1 MGRLA
6 IIEEDGGGAASSPS
20 SEKTSKP
27 DQPSRPPL
35 EPSSEPAVKVA
46 RSNKKQGAG
55 VSDESGYYEGDEL
68 QADDSI
74 EILYDRKKANHV
86 ASSAEATAS
95 SAVSITPINVPTSTS
110 QGRLGKNKCRGCYC

>member
-6 IIEEDGGGAASSPS
+6 IIEEDGGASSS
-20 SEKTSKP
+20 SEKTKADPPS
-27 DQPSRPPL
+27 SRPAL
-35 EPSSEPAVKVA
+35 QSSEPAVKVA

-74 EILYDRKKANHV
+74 EIIYDRKKAHHHGG
-86 ASSAEATAS
+86 ASEAAMASTAS

-110 QGRLGKNKCRGCYC
+110 QGRTA